1 MADQKDDSQ
10 AARNER
16 ARRLREEI
24 ADLQSKDPKPTP
36 PGRKKSIREQV
47 DEAARKRERKSD

>member
-1 MADQKDDSQ
+1 VDEKDDSQ
-10 AARNER
+10 AARVER

-24 ADLQSKDPKPTP
+24 ANLQSGNPQPEP

-47 DEAARKRERKSD
+47 EEASQKRKRKRKS